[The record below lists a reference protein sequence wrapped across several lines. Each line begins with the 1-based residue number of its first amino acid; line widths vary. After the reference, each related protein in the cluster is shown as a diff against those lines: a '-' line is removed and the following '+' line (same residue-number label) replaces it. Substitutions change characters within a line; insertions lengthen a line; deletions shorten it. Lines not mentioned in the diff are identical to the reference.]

1 MIKLLY
7 TINGLRVNG
16 MSAVIMQYITHLEPD
31 EYSISIFT
39 DEIAPQFM
47 PILKKY
53 NVEIIR
59 SENRRKNQIAYY
71 KELKAIMKSH
81 RFDIIHAHGNS
92 ATLAVEMS
100 AAKKCGVKVRIAHS
114 HNTTCVHKVF
124 DKLLRHK
131 FYRSYTH
138 GIGCGEEAGK
148 WLFGKHPHV
157 VIKNGIDLNRFA
169 FDKEKGAAV
178 RKQLDIDDK
187 KVIGHIG
194 RFTDQKNHSYLLEV
208 FKRYHEKDPDSVLLL
223 VGDGP
228 LEESIKNR
236 AEEMGIAGH
245 VIFSGTTSDT
255 SAFYSAMN
263 QFVFPSKFEGVPLTL
278 VEAQA
283 NGLPCLISDRISKE
297 VIQTELITVLELND
311 INEWAEHI
319 VLQNRDRTE
328 QSKKSV
334 SQLEKSGFGLEG
346 VIKEIDTLYKTALS
360 RSTK

>member
-1 MIKLLY
+1 MINLLY

-16 MSAVIMQYITHLEPD
+16 MSAVIMQYITHLDPN
-31 EYSISIFT
+31 EYSISLFT
-39 DEIAPQFM
+39 DEIATQFM
-47 PILKKY
+47 SALEKY

-71 KELKAIMKSH
+71 KELKAIIKSH
-81 RFDIIHAHGNS
+81 QFDIIHAHGNS

-124 DKLLRHK
+124 DRLLRHR
-131 FYRSYTH
+131 FYKTYTH

-194 RFTDQKNHSYLLEV
+194 RFTDQKNHSYVLDV
-208 FKRYHEKDPDSVLLL
+208 FKLYHEKDPDSVLLL

-236 AEEMGIAGH
+236 AEEMGIADH
-245 VIFSGTTSDT
+245 VIFYGTTTDT
-255 SAFYSAMN
+255 PAFYSAMDY
-263 QFVFPSKFEGVPLTL
+263 FIFPSKFEGVPLTL
-278 VEAQA
+278 IEAQA
-283 NGLPCLISDRISKE
+283 NGLPCLISNRISKE

-311 INEWAEHI
+311 VNEWAEHI
-319 VLQNRDRTE
+319 VPQKRDRTE
-328 QSKKSV
+328 QSRKAV
-334 SQLEKSGFGLEG
+334 LRLEESGFGLAG
-346 VIKEIDTLYKTALS
+346 VIKEIDTLYKSALS
-360 RSTK
+360 GSTK